1 VRHRLTLLAA
11 ALVLLPAAARG
22 FDQQITSTL
31 WARGYAVPAADGSL
45 ISRRRIVEDLH
56 LAAWNIIDGSGDP
69 YYEGPR
75 LAVELA
81 LTIDTDFAI
90 GRSESDPGNPSSY
103 VPGLTPLSMDL
114 MFFHLDAAGL
124 LGGALDLRV
133 GRQVRLG
140 TLGFFAFDGAETA
153 LHLPVAA
160 RFTTWIGYEV
170 RGAHALGYDA
180 LELDGTDN
188 GGRHGMEADLYPD
201 RTEPDRRLAVGT
213 ELDWAPWRWLDA
225 GVGLRVVGLTG
236 PLAEQRYGA
245 RLALGR
251 APLRARG
258 RVAVDPLFVRRDDTT
273 AAARE
278 GTLVSEADAAL
289 EVIPSERVTVAAEYH
304 LFRPIFEAD
313 SIFNVFDLAAQ
324 NDAGAR
330 IDVVVVPGLRLAG
343 WGFARLADGS
353 AGLSGREDDALL
365 AGLGGGLG
373 GGFRG
378 GLGDVSG
385 RVTGVREWG
394 ETRVGAE
401 LGGSRGLVRDRL
413 RLGLRV
419 SAWHLGDEYSERL
432 AGDVVGY
439 AASVRVRVADGA
451 DVLGEFENYYGG
463 GQAPRFAAL
472 GLLRLDLWR

>member
-1 VRHRLTLLAA
+1 MRHRLILLAA
-11 ALVLLPAAARG
+11 ALALSPAAARG

-56 LAAWNIIDGSGDP
+56 LAAWNIIEGSDDP

-75 LAVELA
+75 LAVELS
-81 LTIDTDFAI
+81 LTIDTDFAV
-90 GRSESDPGNPSSY
+90 GGSESDPGNSSSY

-114 MFFHLDAAGL
+114 MFFHLDATGL

-140 TLGFFAFDGAETA
+140 TLGFFAFDGVETA

-160 RFTTWIGYEV
+160 RFSSWLGYEV
-170 RGAHALGYDA
+170 RGGHALGWDA
-180 LELDGTDN
+180 LELDGTDS
-188 GGRHGMEADLYPD
+188 GGRQGMEADLYPD
-201 RTEPDRRLAVGT
+201 RTEPESRLAVGT
-213 ELDWAPWRWLDA
+213 EIDWSPRRWLDA
-225 GVGLRVVGLTG
+225 GVALRVVGLTG

-245 RLALGR
+245 RLALGQ
-251 APLRARG
+251 APLLARG
-258 RVAVDPLFVRRDDTT
+258 RVAVDPMFVRSDDTN

-278 GTLVSEADAAL
+278 GTLVSEVDASL
-289 EVIPSERVTVAAEYH
+289 EVIPSERITMAAEYH
-304 LFRPIFEAD
+304 LYRPIFEAD

-330 IDVVVVPGLRLAG
+330 IDLVVVPGLRLAG

-353 AGLSGREDDALL
+353 AGLSGRGEDATL

-378 GLGDVSG
+378 GVGDVSA
-385 RVTGVREWG
+385 RLSGVREWG

-401 LGGSRGLVRDRL
+401 LGGSRGLIHDRL
-413 RLGLRV
+413 RLALRI
-419 SAWHLGDEYSERL
+419 SAWHLGDDYSERL

-439 AASVRVRVADGA
+439 AASARVRVGDGA
-451 DVLGEFENYYGG
+451 EVLGEFENYYGG

>member
-1 VRHRLTLLAA
+1 MRHRLTLLAA
-11 ALVLLPAAARG
+11 VLLLLPAAARG
-22 FDQQITSTL
+22 YDQQITSTL
-31 WARGYAVPAADGSL
+31 WARGYAVPGADGSL

-56 LAAWNIIDGSGDP
+56 LGAWNIVEGSDDP

-75 LAVELA
+75 LAVELS
-81 LTIDTDFAI
+81 LTVDTDFAV
-90 GRSESDPGNPSSY
+90 GRSESDAGNPSSY

-114 MFFHLDAAGL
+114 MFFHLDATGL
-124 LGGALDLRV
+124 LDGALDLRV
-133 GRQVRLG
+133 GRQVRLC
-140 TLGFFAFDGAETA
+140 TLGFFAFDGVETV

-160 RFTTWIGYEV
+160 RFSTWVGFEV
-170 RGAHALGYDA
+170 RGGHALGYDA

-188 GGRHGMEADLYPD
+188 GGRHGMEADRYPGRED
-201 RTEPDRRLAVGT
+201 PDSRLAVGT
-213 ELDWAPWRWLDA
+213 ELGFTPRRWLDA
-225 GVGLRVVGLTG
+225 GVALRVVGLTG
-236 PLAEQRYGA
+236 PVAEQRYGA

-258 RVAVDPLFVRRDDTT
+258 RVVVDPMFIRRDDTN

-278 GTLVSEADAAL
+278 GTLVSEAEAAL
-289 EVIPSERVTVAAEYH
+289 EVQPAERFAVSAEYR

-324 NDAGAR
+324 NDAGLRFDLAATPR
-330 IDVVVVPGLRLAG
+330 FRLAG

-353 AGLSGREDDALL
+353 AGLSGREEDAAL
-365 AGLGGGLG
+365 AGLGGGAG
-373 GGFRG
+373 AAWRG
-378 GLGDVSG
+378 STRDLSA
-385 RVTGVREWG
+385 RLHGVREWG

-401 LGGSRGLVRDRL
+401 LGGSQGLARDRL
-413 RLGLRV
+413 RLGLRL
-419 SAWHLGDEYSERL
+419 SAWHLGDDYSERL
-432 AGDVVGY
+432 AGDVLGY

-451 DVLGEFENYYGG
+451 HVLGEFENYYGG